1 MNHRKVIATLV
12 AAVLVGALVQAGPA
26 QAGKRKKNRARPA
39 PAAPAND
46 NFAAAK
52 AVSKVPFES
61 SLNNRAATVESGEP
75 QSCGSATN
83 TVWFSFTPTSDTDL
97 VARAASE
104 SITTAL
110 GVYVDKDPKDPETTP
125 ALDSLQQVGCAGGT
139 STASEVAFYGFSDE
153 TYYLQVAGANG
164 SAGRIGFELLRG
176 DAPDVILGE
185 PGALPHGWK
194 ERVLLEPTTAEYK
207 SDGVDLITF
216 DGRPNPVDPKLYD
229 IDITVA
235 GQALPQ
241 ISVFTDGRL
250 KDEHHYSALGPSHTY
265 VTVGMRVRY
274 DTDGQ
279 QCVLGV
285 GGECKLLLP
294 SVPSTEDIIS
304 RRAYRAE
311 LIVDLQLE
319 RKAGL
324 AAIPLIEQTVR
335 IPLAGY
341 VAALLPELP

>member
-1 MNHRKVIATLV
+1 MSHRKVIAVLV
-12 AAVLVGALVQAGPA
+12 AAVLIGALVQAGPA
-26 QAGKRKKNRARPA
+26 QARDKRKKNKSRPA

-52 AVSKVPFES
+52 EVSKTPFET
-61 SLNNRAATVESGEP
+61 SLDNSAATVEFGEP
-75 QSCGSATN
+75 QGCGSATN
-83 TVWFSFTPTSDTDL
+83 TVWFSFKPAADADL
-97 VARAASE
+97 VAQAVADRFN
-104 SITTAL
+104 TAL
-110 GVYVDKDPKDPETTP
+110 TVYVGD
-125 ALDSLQQVGCAGGT
+125 ALGSLEQIGCAGGT
-139 STASEVAFYGFSDE
+139 STTSEVAFYGFGQE
-153 TYYLQVAGANG
+153 TYYFQVGGSNG
-164 SAGRIGFELLRG
+164 SAGTIGFKLLRG
-176 DAPDVILGE
+176 EAPGVLLGK
-185 PGALPHGWK
+185 PGSVPHGWK
-194 ERVLLEPTTAEYK
+194 ERVLLEPTTVEYK

-241 ISVFTDGRL
+241 INVFTDGRV
-250 KDEHHYSALGPSHTY
+250 KDEHHYSAIGPSHSY

-274 DTDGQ
+274 DTRGQ

-294 SVPSTEDIIS
+294 NVPSSEDVVS
-304 RRAYRAE
+304 ARAYRAE
-311 LIVDLQLE
+311 LIVDLRLE
-319 RKAGL
+319 RQAGV

-341 VAALLPELP
+341 VAALLP